1 MIGAKD
7 NIYENVIHHLQE
19 ETMTCVLLRQHVSIE
34 RARNNTLLYLIS
46 RGGRLLIF
54 QQFATQYGPYSIPPC
69 Y

>member
-34 RARNNTLLYLIS
+34 RARNNNNNKTTRMEGG
-46 RGGRLLIF
+46 RGG
-54 QQFATQYGPYSIPPC
+54 G
-69 Y
+69 